1 VDNIPQARIT
11 VEQSI
16 SRDVTLTL
24 VTNLRQ
30 AQQQVVQVEWNLSS
44 EWSLIAIRD
53 ENGVLGVDFLFKKR
67 FK

>member
-1 VDNIPQARIT
+1 

-16 SRDVTLTL
+16 SRDVTLTS

-30 AQQQVVQVEWNLSS
+30 AQQQVVQLEWNLSR

-53 ENGVLGVDFLFKKR
+53 ENGVFGVDFLFKKR